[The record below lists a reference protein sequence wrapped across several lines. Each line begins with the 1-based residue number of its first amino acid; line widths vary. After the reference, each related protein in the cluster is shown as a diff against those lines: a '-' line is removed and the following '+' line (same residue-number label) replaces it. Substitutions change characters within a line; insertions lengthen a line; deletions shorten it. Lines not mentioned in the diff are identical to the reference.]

1 MNLLAM
7 DSPLMRFFAR
17 VGDIILLNL
26 IFVVTSLPM
35 VTIGASLSALYAVA
49 MKLVR
54 GEEPSVWKE
63 YLKAWKGNFKTATL
77 CWLIMTAAAGLLV
90 LDFRLAGAFAEAAYT
105 AVRLVLAMALGIWML
120 IFLYL
125 FPYIARFENTV
136 FHSIKNAL
144 LLNGAHLP
152 SSLMMLGISLGFLV
166 LTFYTSETFVIGTV
180 LWTFAGFALMAW
192 VQSFLLCRVFANY
205 EK

>member
-17 VGDIILLNL
+17 VGDIILLNF

-54 GEEPSVWKE
+54 GEEPSVWRE
-63 YLKAWKGNFKTATL
+63 YLKAWKGNFKTATP
-77 CWLIMTAAAGLLV
+77 CWLIMAAAAGLLV
-90 LDFRLAGAFAEAAYT
+90 LDFRLAGVFAGAAYT